1 MSTLWQR
8 LEIRGR
14 EELELDE
21 TWHMYSSSIRCTAM
35 VAEVKFADSKNGEDV
50 VGHCVGG
57 LISIRDIESEPKL
70 EVLQTA

>member
-21 TWHMYSSSIRCTAM
+21 TWLMYSSSIRCTARI
-35 VAEVKFADSKNGEDV
+35 AEVKFTDKRGNEDV

-57 LISIRDIESEPKL
+57 LINFRDIESEPKL